1 MSESEARTRRS
12 LTEEE
17 LEAWKRIPTAVLSD
31 ERGHTGVMT
40 GIRPRFEGRAF
51 AGQALTIEVRSV
63 EDTPPREILERVASG
78 ACIVIDARVTPDA
91 AVWGGNLIRIAR
103 ERGVVGIVVDGC
115 VRDLAELRTS
125 GLAVCSRDVTPR
137 GPTWGG
143 RVGATIRCG
152 DVDVRAGDL
161 IVGDDDGVVCVPL
174 EEATEALLGRCVGR
188 LAREANEQVKAP

>member
-1 MSESEARTRRS
+1 MSEYDTRVRRS
-12 LTEEE
+12 LTREE

-31 ERGHTGVMT
+31 ERAHAGVMM
-40 GIRPRFEGRAF
+40 GIRPRFDGRTF

-63 EDTPPREILERVASG
+63 DDTSPREVLARAANG
-78 ACIVIDARVTPDA
+78 ACIVIDARATPDA

-103 ERGVVGIVVDGC
+103 DRGVVGVVVDGC

-125 GLAVCSRDVTPR
+125 GVAVCSRDVTPR

-143 RVGATIRCG
+143 RVGATIHCG
-152 DVDVRAGDL
+152 GVEVRAGDL

-174 EEATEALLGRCVGR
+174 QEATEALLARCVAR
-188 LAREANEQVKAP
+188 LAREANEPAKAP